1 MDGDELSLEHATSDA
16 HAHGR
21 GLDRLDATLEP
32 DSATVTRTGS
42 SMCAD
47 VLTKRTTLVEAL
59 RLIALIEHR
68 TDTANTA
75 LLLCAALSSPLDQI
89 EDVLGRL
96 NEVISLGVRDRS
108 AVDVHEQWDVL
119 YVIDE
124 SLQRA
129 YR

>member
-1 MDGDELSLEHATSDA
+1 
-16 HAHGR
+16 
-21 GLDRLDATLEP
+21 
-32 DSATVTRTGS
+32 
-42 SMCAD
+42 MCAD
-47 VLTKRTTLVEAL
+47 VLTKRTTLVEAR
-59 RLIALIEHR
+59 RLIELIEHR

-75 LLLCAALSSPLDQI
+75 LVLCAALSSPLDQI